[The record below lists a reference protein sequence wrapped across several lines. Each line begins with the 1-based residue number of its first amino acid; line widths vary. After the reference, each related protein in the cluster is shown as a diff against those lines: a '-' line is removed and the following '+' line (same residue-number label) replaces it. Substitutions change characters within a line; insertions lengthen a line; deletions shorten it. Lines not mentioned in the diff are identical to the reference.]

1 MNIQPLWIICLLVRF
16 ILLPLFLYIYIHTD
30 VSRKIMSVILLL
42 IGLGFIYKYITGSN
56 DEVQIGKVF
65 WHETRIVHGILYIL
79 SSYFLY
85 TNNPAMAIIVL
96 LVDPVF
102 SIIYRVY
109 TNQ

>member
-85 TNNPAMAIIVL
+85 TNNPTMAIIVL
-96 LVDPVF
+96 LVDPIF

>member
-16 ILLPLFLYIYIHTD
+16 ILLPLILYKSKNNN
-30 VSRKIMSVILLL
+30 VSLKIMSVILLSM
-42 IGLGFIYKYITGSN
+42 GLGFIYKYITGSN
-56 DEVQIGKVF
+56 DEVQVGKVF
-65 WHETRIVHGILYIL
+65 WHNTRIVHGILYIL

-85 TNNPAMAIIVL
+85 TNNPTMAIIL
-96 LVDPVF
+96 LLLDPVF